1 MKCKACGAEI
11 TNDAT
16 FCNFCGE
23 KVDQSQDTNNERVMK
38 TTSQRSSEEKYSGKE
53 MMDKIAKFITGGL
66 SIISVIMVIG
76 GLLGFF
82 DSNPVPFLILVGV
95 VMFANW
101 LEEKLPK
108 FPTIFF
114 AIFEIIALII
124 CFSISND
131 AGAVLSVKEGRPNQ
145 YPNIT
150 YERAFEDYFANP
162 AWEACGKDEDG
173 NEVVKFTGTCT
184 YLGNDAVAEVKFR
197 IYEEQGSFVVSS
209 VKLNG
214 EDMGLLGNA
223 MIMDVFEEFQN
234 SH

>member
-11 TNDAT
+11 ANDAK
-16 FCNFCGE
+16 FCNLCGE
-23 KVDQSQDTNNERVMK
+23 KVGQSQNTSNESVVD
-38 TTSQRSSEEKYSGKE
+38 TTSPKSSEEKYSGKE
-53 MMDKIAKFITGGL
+53 MVDKIATFITGGL
-66 SIISVIMVIG
+66 SIISAIMVIG

-82 DSNPVPFLILVGV
+82 DNDPVPFLILVGV

-101 LEEKLPK
+101 LEEKVPK

-131 AGAVLSVKEGRPNQ
+131 VGAVLSVKEGSPNQ

-150 YERAFEDYFANP
+150 YEQAFEDYFANP
-162 AWEACGKDEDG
+162 TWEAYGQDEDG

-184 YLGNDAVAEVKFR
+184 YLGSDAVAEVKFK
-197 IYEEQGSFVVSS
+197 IYEEQGRFVISS

-214 EDMGLLGNA
+214 EDMDLSGNV
-223 MIMDVFEEFQN
+223 MIMDVFEEYQD